1 MPAAMQRHGMRT
13 QVPLPNQLENLEM
26 TLLARL
32 LLPLAL
38 IIGVA
43 APALAGDSD
52 PLFINLTTDDSHR
65 ANMALNFGAKQMER
79 GHPLTVFLNDK
90 GVLLGAKGNS
100 ATFAGQQREL
110 TDLMG
115 KGALVIACPMCMKH
129 YGVAEA
135 DLITGVQVGNP
146 DLTGGAL
153 FKDDTQTLTW

>member
-1 MPAAMQRHGMRT
+1 
-13 QVPLPNQLENLEM
+13 M
-26 TLLARL
+26 TLLARI

-38 IIGVA
+38 ILGVA

-65 ANMALNFGAKQMER
+65 ANMALNFGANQMKR

-90 GVLLGAKGNS
+90 GVLLGSKANS
-100 ATFAGQQREL
+100 AAFADQQKEL

-135 DLITGVQVGNP
+135 DLVSGVQVGNP
-146 DLTGGAL
+146 ELTGGAL